1 VQQYRFIKFPKSLC
15 IVLSRFVYDDW
26 VPKKLEIEL
35 QMPEGAPIDFEK
47 YRSVSA
53 GKIKDGEEPMPEAE
67 VPEESEPELDANLLN
82 MVI

>member
-1 VQQYRFIKFPKSLC
+1 
-15 IVLSRFVYDDW
+15 
-26 VPKKLEIEL
+26 
-35 QMPEGAPIDFEK
+35 MPDGPPIDFEK

-67 VPEESEPELDANLLN
+67 AAEELEPELDANLLN